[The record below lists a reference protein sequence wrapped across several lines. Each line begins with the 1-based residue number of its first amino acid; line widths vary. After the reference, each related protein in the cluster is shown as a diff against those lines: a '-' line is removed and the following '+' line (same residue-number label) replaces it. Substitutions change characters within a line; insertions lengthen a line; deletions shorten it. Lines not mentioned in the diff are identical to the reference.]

1 LAGIIKNSQMNLR
14 QHLSILFTII
24 FISCTG
30 GIMVEDRVGS
40 YVDHN
45 LEPSIKSG
53 YKNIKSLKEV
63 WRKRYISG
71 ISEKITISKN
81 TAIISFL
88 NGEVAS
94 IRIADGTQIG
104 RRKMGKGPAIDLKL
118 MGENIYFA
126 LPRERKQ
133 LRSYNILKGNFNW
146 RRRLAGGANA
156 IALDSLYLFV
166 STKDGI
172 ITLNQTNGSTVWEKN
187 EVHTIGSSL
196 LSIGTQLIYSDLRG
210 NVICRDIRSGDL
222 FWKTLVSSS
231 ILYAEP
237 LALGEIFIGTT
248 ASGLVFAMS
257 LIDGTITWDNFFS
270 EPIYTSPIIKD
281 DKVIV
286 ALSSG
291 ELKALQLKDGQ
302 EIWTFKTG
310 QLLSQPILITNT
322 HFILTTTQ
330 RGDIYIVDTH
340 NGNIIWH
347 QKIDARIM
355 VEPSLSDNIILI
367 SDDQKYI
374 TAYEIIPTEETVS
387 N

>member
-1 LAGIIKNSQMNLR
+1 MSLR
-14 QHLSILFTII
+14 QNLSILFTLI

-30 GIMVEDRVGS
+30 GIMVRDSVGS
-40 YVDHN
+40 SIDHN
-45 LEPSIKSG
+45 LELSIKSG

-63 WRKRYISG
+63 WRKRYLAG
-71 ISEKITISKN
+71 VSERITISKN

-94 IRIADGTQIG
+94 IRIADGTQVG
-104 RRKMGKGPAIDLKL
+104 RRKMGKGPATDLKL

-133 LRSYNILKGNFNW
+133 LRSYNILQGSFNW
-146 RRRLAGGANA
+146 RRRLAGGTNA

-172 ITLNQTNGSTVWEKN
+172 MALNQDNGSKVWEKN
-187 EVHTIGSSL
+187 EVHTIGSNLVSA
-196 LSIGTQLIYSDLRG
+196 GNQLIYSDFRG

-231 ILYAEP
+231 ILYGEP
-237 LALGEIFIGTT
+237 LVSGEVFIGTT
-248 ASGLVFAMS
+248 ASGLVFALS
-257 LIDGTITWDNFFS
+257 LTDGTIIWKNFFA
-270 EPIYTSPIIKD
+270 EPIYTSPIIQD

-310 QLLSQPILITNT
+310 ELLSQPILITNT
-322 HFILTTTQ
+322 DFILTTTQ
-330 RGDIYIVDTH
+330 RGDIYIVDTQ
-340 NGNIIWH
+340 NGNMIRH

-355 VEPSLSDNIILI
+355 VAPSLLGNIILI

-374 TAYEIIPTEETVS
+374 TAYEIVPTEETAS